1 MAVSVSER
9 QQLMPLAALLVLA
22 IVSVLTLVGL
32 WWWQPAIETDLLQRT
47 RQAVVEAG
55 LSADGVHFSGRDGI
69 LIGTISSDSDAA
81 RLQAVVSSVYGVRS
95 VENRLIPAATARLP
109 TSASDTLPMG
119 EAATRHI
126 PRKTHPLE
134 QLDLSAIQFEYAR
147 VELKERATQ
156 ALAPVITHL
165 KQQPNTVIEV
175 AAHTDNQGTALGNY
189 AVTQERAEV
198 IRNYLLAQGVSANQV
213 VAKGYGATRPL
224 VENNTPEQ
232 HQQNRRIEITVLKE

>member
-1 MAVSVSER
+1 MAVTVSER

-22 IVSVLTLVGL
+22 IVGVLTLVGL

-55 LSADGVHFSGRDGI
+55 LPTDGVHFSGRDGI
-69 LIGTISSDSDAA
+69 LTGTIASESEAA
-81 RLQAVVSSVYGVRS
+81 RLQAVVSSVYGVRT

-109 TSASDTLPMG
+109 APPSDTLVM
-119 EAATRHI
+119 ENAALHT

-134 QLDLSAIQFEYAR
+134 QLDLSAVQFEYAR
-147 VELKERATQ
+147 AELNERATQ
-156 ALAPVITHL
+156 ALAPVITSL

-198 IRNYLLAQGVSANQV
+198 IRNYLLAQGVNANQV

-224 VENNTPEQ
+224 VENNTAEQ
-232 HQQNRRIEITVLKE
+232 RQQNRRIEITVLKE